1 MYGSSTS
8 DADSEEHTGIIV
20 AFAAHDRFAK
30 RNTVVELGLALPLR
44 VNEGT
49 SANLNITA
57 VGASVVALH
66 RGRSVA
72 ASGRSARALHLR
84 NGSRR
89 NGRSQHEPRATTR
102 CILALGEGERLNARQ
117 EHAIGIVRV
126 IVVCNTAS
134 TEQQYRQ

>member
-8 DADSEEHTGIIV
+8 DADSEEQTGIIV

-30 RNTVVELGLALPLR
+30 RNAVVELGLALPLSIT
-44 VNEGT
+44 EGT
-49 SANLNITA
+49 RANLNITA
-57 VGASVVALH
+57 VRASVVALH

-89 NGRSQHEPRATTR
+89 NEKNLHEPRATAR
-102 CILALGEGERLNARQ
+102 CILALGEGKRLNARQ

-126 IVVCNTAS
+126 VVVCNTAC
-134 TEQQYRQ
+134 TEQQYGQ